1 MAPVI
6 PAASATPVAPI
17 KEAAAP
23 TPAAESETSKS
34 DSKAKTSA
42 QLEISDGRRIT
53 IFGKVLVGRNPA
65 AREGETADDTIS
77 VADKSRS
84 VSKTHLSVEITDGVV
99 WVEDRKSMNGTV
111 VTLPDDEQIILGGG
125 QRVKVPVGASVAF
138 GGASFKLLE
147 IS

>member
-1 MAPVI
+1 MAPI
-6 PAASATPVAPI
+6 SSAKPVAPI
-17 KEAAAP
+17 GKHAAP
-23 TPAAESETSKS
+23 APAPAPNKESS
-34 DSKAKTSA
+34 AKTSA

-65 AREGETADDTIS
+65 PHEGETADDTIS

-84 VSKTHLSVEITDGVV
+84 VSKTHLSVEMVDGEV
-99 WVEDRKSMNGTV
+99 WVEDRKSVNGTV

-125 QRVKVPVGASVAF
+125 QRVKVPVGATVAF
-138 GGASFKLLE
+138 GGTSFKLIE

>member
-23 TPAAESETSKS
+23 TPASES
-34 DSKAKTSA
+34 KTSA
-42 QLEISDGRRIT
+42 QLELSDGRRIT